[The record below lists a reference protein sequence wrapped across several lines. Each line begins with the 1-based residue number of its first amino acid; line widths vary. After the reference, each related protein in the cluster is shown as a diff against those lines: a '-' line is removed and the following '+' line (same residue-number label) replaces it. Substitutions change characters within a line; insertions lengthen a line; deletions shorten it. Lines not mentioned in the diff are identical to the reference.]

1 MKSVLTSKLKAIRSK
16 NRHAGDNGR
25 RNGRGRVV
33 MIVYEHC
40 SQIWGGSPA
49 TAAMAD
55 GLESS
60 ENHEESFNKRCFDID
75 VNSED
80 SK

>member
-1 MKSVLTSKLKAIRSK
+1 MPEDAAAIGKDFPQKKDEVMKSVLTSKLKAIRSK

-40 SQIWGGSPA
+40 S
-49 TAAMAD
+49 
-55 GLESS
+55 
-60 ENHEESFNKRCFDID
+60 
-75 VNSED
+75 
-80 SK
+80 